1 MANHNSPEYLEKVKN
16 TLFYNLSQIDFA
28 PSVQM
33 HEPAPTHR
41 IDYGAAVDDANPD
54 ARLPDEI
61 ADKII
66 DHDNEFYDGEKEGG
80 DLRNEQ
86 NYKRAAAG
94 SPSGDIAA
102 KKAKSEQ
109 EGEAIDG

>member
-1 MANHNSPEYLEKVKN
+1 ANHNSPEYLEKVKN

-109 EGEAIDG
+109 EG